1 MPSKLFKVSTKNMP
15 FLNRNRICT
24 IYKRAELNNDSYLY
38 WVEEDGKKINGRFLR
53 QELFAINNQ
62 FEKNCKESILNDDI
76 KFVLGF
82 SDEEFVHQVNFL
94 NNLDYYITSLNCNLI
109 LKDIVKD
116 HKDNK
121 ERKKLTE
128 DLSQKSRLL
137 LEKGAAYQNRIGWM
151 TSAIA
156 GYFNFSGFGVTYNF
170 ILYPKTIDEN
180 SYKYKFYDT
189 VEKKIRD
196 CKIYSPFSHY
206 KGNGFE
212 FKRNNRT

>member
-189 VEKKIRD
+189 IEKKLEIVKFIHHFHIIKEMD
-196 CKIYSPFSHY
+196 LNLK
-206 KGNGFE
+206 E
-212 FKRNNRT
+212 Q